1 MVSPILELT
10 NINKSFGHVHAN
22 KNINLTI
29 NKGTIHGII
38 GENGAGKSTLMSIVF
53 GLYQAN
59 SGKIKINEK
68 EIKLKSP
75 RDSILNGIGMVHQ
88 HFMLV
93 ENFTV
98 LENIILGFEGETVF
112 GEKLETAKKDLEK
125 LCETY
130 NFNIDLD
137 ATISDLSVGFRQRVE
152 ILKSLYRGAEIL
164 ILDEPTGVLTPQ
176 EVDELFKILRSLK
189 EEGKTIVLITH
200 KLIEIMDLTSEVSVM
215 RQGEMVG
222 HTKTQDTNKEKL
234 AEMMVGRNVLLRV
247 DKTEIKKGDPIFR
260 VNELS
265 VKDDLDVT
273 RVKNVNLEIC
283 SGEILGIAG
292 VTGNGQTEL
301 LEALSGIRKVESGN
315 IRLFGEKIS
324 DKHSFLN
331 PRMLKARG
339 LAHVPEDRQRMGLIG
354 DFKAYEN
361 LIFGYHDQEPF
372 SKSSIL
378 NHKEITEYSNR
389 VMQEYDVRPNSPNL
403 ITSNFSGGNQQ
414 KIILSRELN
423 ENPKVLLVGQPT
435 RGVDIGA
442 IEFIHQR
449 LINMRDKGAAILLA
463 SVELDEILSL
473 SDRIIVMFD
482 GKIVGEKINK
492 NITDRELGLLMAGVT
507 EWAILLLINQRYLGG
522 YLT

>member
-10 NINKSFGHVHAN
+10 NINKSFGHVQAN
-22 KNINLTI
+22 KNINLKI

-59 SGKIKINEK
+59 SGSIKINGQD
-68 EIKLKSP
+68 INLKSP
-75 RDSILNGIGMVHQ
+75 RDSIINGIGMVHQ

-112 GEKLETAKKDLEK
+112 GEKLEKAKKDLKK

-130 NFNIDLD
+130 NFNLDLD
-137 ATISDLSVGFRQRVE
+137 ATISDLSIGFRQRVE

-200 KLIEIMDLTSEVSVM
+200 KLIEIMDLTTEVSVM

-222 HTKTQDTNKEKL
+222 HTKTENTNKEQL
-234 AEMMVGRNVLLRV
+234 AEMMVGRSVLLRL
-247 DKTEIKKGDPIFR
+247 DKSEVKTGDIVFK
-260 VNELS
+260 VKNLTI
-265 VKDDLDVT
+265 KDDLDVT
-273 RVKNVNLEIC
+273 RVKNVNLEIRA
-283 SGEILGIAG
+283 GEILGLAG

-301 LEALSGIRKVESGN
+301 LEALSGIRKVESGE
-315 IRLFGEKIS
+315 IYLEGKKIS
-324 DKHSFLN
+324 DSQNFLD
-331 PRMLKARG
+331 PRELKERG
-339 LAHVPEDRQRMGLIG
+339 LAHVPEDRQRMGLVT

-361 LIFGYHDQEPF
+361 LIFGYQDQQPF

-378 NHKEITEYSNR
+378 NHRDIISHSKKIME
-389 VMQEYDVRPNSPNL
+389 EYDVRPQSPNL

-449 LINMRDKGAAILLA
+449 LIDMRDRGAAILLV
-463 SVELDEILSL
+463 SVELDEVLSL

-482 GKIVGEKINK
+482 GNIVGEKENK
-492 NITDRELGLLMAGVT
+492 NVTDRELGLLMAGV
-507 EWAILLLINQRYLGG
+507 A
-522 YLT
+522 

>member
-10 NINKSFGHVHAN
+10 NINKSFGHVQAN
-22 KNINLTI
+22 KNINLKI

-59 SGKIKINEK
+59 SGSIKINGK
-68 EIKLKSP
+68 EINLRSP
-75 RDSILNGIGMVHQ
+75 RDSIVNGIGMVHQ

-112 GEKLETAKKDLEK
+112 GEKLANAKKDLEE
-125 LCETY
+125 LCKTY

-137 ATISDLSVGFRQRVE
+137 ATIADLSVGFRQRVE

-222 HTKTQDTNKEKL
+222 HTKTQDTNKEQL
-234 AEMMVGRNVLLRV
+234 AEMMVGRSVLLRV
-247 DKTEIKKGDPIFR
+247 DKKEIKKGEVIFK
-260 VNELS
+260 VNNLS
-265 VKDDLDVT
+265 VKDDLDVV
-273 RVKNVNLEIC
+273 RVKNINLEIR

-315 IRLFGEKIS
+315 IQLFGEKIS
-324 DKHSFLN
+324 DQDNFLN
-331 PRMLKARG
+331 PRMLKEKG
-339 LAHVPEDRQRMGLIG
+339 LAHVPEDRQRMGLIS
-354 DFKAYEN
+354 DFKAHEN

-372 SKSSIL
+372 SKSAVL
-378 NHKEITEYSNR
+378 NSQEITEYSSKI
-389 VMQEYDVRPNSPNL
+389 MQEYDVRPNSPNL

-449 LINMRDKGAAILLA
+449 LIDMRDRVAAILLA

-482 GKIVGEKINK
+482 GKIVGEKENK
-492 NITDRELGLLMAGVT
+492 NVTDRELGLLMAGV
-507 EWAILLLINQRYLGG
+507 A
-522 YLT
+522 

>member
-1 MVSPILELT
+1 
-10 NINKSFGHVHAN
+10 
-22 KNINLTI
+22 
-29 NKGTIHGII
+29 
-38 GENGAGKSTLMSIVF
+38 
-53 GLYQAN
+53 
-59 SGKIKINEK
+59 
-68 EIKLKSP
+68 
-75 RDSILNGIGMVHQ
+75 MVHQ

-112 GEKLETAKKDLEK
+112 GEKLANAKKDLEE
-125 LCETY
+125 LCKTY

-137 ATISDLSVGFRQRVE
+137 ATIADLSVGFRQRVE

-189 EEGKTIVLITH
+189 DEGKTIVLITH

-222 HTKTQDTNKEKL
+222 HTKTKDTNKEQL
-234 AEMMVGRNVLLRV
+234 AEMMVGRSVLLRV
-247 DKTEIKKGDPIFR
+247 DKKEIKKGEVIFK
-260 VNELS
+260 VNNLS
-265 VKDDLDVT
+265 VKDDLDVI
-273 RVKNVNLEIC
+273 RVKNINLEIR

-315 IRLFGEKIS
+315 IQLFGEKIS
-324 DKHSFLN
+324 DQDNFLN
-331 PRMLKARG
+331 PRMLKEKG
-339 LAHVPEDRQRMGLIG
+339 LAHVPEDRQRMGLIS
-354 DFKAYEN
+354 DFKAHEN

-372 SKSSIL
+372 SKSAVL
-378 NHKEITEYSNR
+378 NSQEITEYSSKI
-389 VMQEYDVRPNSPNL
+389 MQEYDVRPNSPNL

-449 LINMRDKGAAILLA
+449 LIDMRDRGAAILLA

-482 GKIVGEKINK
+482 GKIVGEKENK
-492 NITDRELGLLMAGVT
+492 NVTDRELGLLMAGV
-507 EWAILLLINQRYLGG
+507 A
-522 YLT
+522 

>member
-1 MVSPILELT
+1 MVSPILELSK
-10 NINKSFGHVHAN
+10 INKSFGHVQAN
-22 KNINLTI
+22 KDITLKI
-29 NKGTIHGII
+29 NKGTIYGII

-53 GLYQAN
+53 GLYQAD
-59 SGKIKINEK
+59 SGTISINGNI
-68 EIKLKSP
+68 IKLQSP
-75 RDSILNGIGMVHQ
+75 RDSIVSGIGMVHQ

-98 LENIILGFEGETVF
+98 LENIILGFEGEIVF
-112 GEKLETAKKDLEK
+112 GKKLEQAKKNLIK

-130 NFNIDLD
+130 KLNIDLD
-137 ATISDLSVGFRQRVE
+137 SIISDLSVGFRQRVE

-176 EVDELFKILRSLK
+176 EVDELFKILRSLQK
-189 EEGKTIVLITH
+189 EGKTIVLITH
-200 KLIEIMDLTSEVSVM
+200 KLNEIMALTSEVSVM

-222 HTKTQDTNKEKL
+222 HKKTESTDKEEL
-234 AEMMVGRNVLLRV
+234 AEMMVGRSVLLRIN
-247 DKTEIKKGDPIFR
+247 KTEAKKGDVVFR
-260 VNELS
+260 INNLQ
-265 VKDDLDVT
+265 VKDDLDVM
-273 RVKNVNLEIC
+273 RVKNVNFEIHA
-283 SGEILGIAG
+283 GEILGLAG

-301 LEALSGIRKVESGN
+301 LEALSGIRKIESGD
-315 IRLFGEKIS
+315 IQLFNEIIS
-324 DKHSFLN
+324 DQNNYLN
-331 PRMLKARG
+331 PRDLKEKG
-339 LAHVPEDRQRMGLIG
+339 LVHVPEDRQRMGLIS

-361 LIFGYHDQEPF
+361 LIFGYHHQEPF

-378 NHKEITEYSNR
+378 KDKDILSHSYKAME
-389 VMQEYDVRPNSPNL
+389 EYDVRPLSPNL

-449 LINMRDKGAAILLA
+449 LIDMRNKGVAILLV
-463 SVELDEILSL
+463 SVELEEVLSL

-482 GKIVGEKINK
+482 GKIVGEKVNQDVS
-492 NITDRELGLLMAGVT
+492 DREIGLLMAGIV
-507 EWAILLLINQRYLGG
+507 
-522 YLT
+522 

>member
-59 SGKIKINEK
+59 SGTIKVNGK
-68 EIKLKSP
+68 EINLRSP
-75 RDSILNGIGMVHQ
+75 KDSIINGIGMVHQ

-98 LENIILGFEGETVF
+98 LENIILGFEGEIVF
-112 GEKLETAKKDLEK
+112 GKNLEKAKKDLKDLCDTYK
-125 LCETY
+125 L
-130 NFNIDLD
+130 NIDLNS
-137 ATISDLSVGFRQRVE
+137 TISDLSVGFRQRVE

-200 KLIEIMDLTSEVSVM
+200 KLNEIMDLTSEVSVM
-215 RQGEMVG
+215 RQGEVVG
-222 HTKTQDTNKEKL
+222 HTKTETTNREKL
-234 AEMMVGRNVLLRV
+234 AEMMVGRSVLLRIN
-247 DKTEIKKGDPIFR
+247 KSNTQKGDVAFK
-260 VNELS
+260 VENLT

-273 RVKNVNLEIC
+273 RVKNISLEIHA
-283 SGEILGIAG
+283 GEILGLAG

-301 LEALSGIRKVESGN
+301 LEALSGIRKVESGEIFLN
-315 IRLFGEKIS
+315 GEKIS
-324 DKHSFLN
+324 DSTELLN
-331 PRMLKARG
+331 PRELKEKG
-339 LAHVPEDRQRMGLIG
+339 LAHIPEDRQRMGLVT

-361 LIFGYHDQEPF
+361 LIFGYHDQEPY
-372 SKSSIL
+372 SKSSIM
-378 NHKEITEYSNR
+378 KENKILDYSKR
-389 VMQEYDVRPNSPNL
+389 VMEEYDVRPRSPHL
-403 ITSNFSGGNQQ
+403 MTSNFSGGNQQ
-414 KIILSRELN
+414 KLILSRELN
-423 ENPKVLLVGQPT
+423 ESPKVLLIGQPT

-449 LINMRDKGAAILLA
+449 LIDMRDKGAAILLV
-463 SVELDEILSL
+463 SVELEEVLSL
-473 SDRIIVMFD
+473 SDRIVVMFD
-482 GKIVGEKINK
+482 GNIVGERVNK
-492 NITDRELGLLMAGVT
+492 DVTDRELGLLMAGV
-507 EWAILLLINQRYLGG
+507 A
-522 YLT
+522 